1 MKYYAIGIR
10 GQDLPL
16 ALYQR
21 AIAMW
26 GEDGLMDIIQTI
38 GFYTFVSMTLNAFDI
53 PTAAGAPTPFPRE
66 G

>member
-1 MKYYAIGIR
+1 
-10 GQDLPL
+10 
-16 ALYQR
+16 
-21 AIAMW
+21 MW